1 MKKVIEIQ
9 DLVFQYPV
17 SPNEEPFTLH
27 VKSWSLGANEKAVLH
42 GPSGCGKSTL
52 LNLISGSLAH
62 QKGTLNVLGESRKAT
77 SEAQRR
83 AHRISNIGFIFQDFP
98 LIMYLN
104 VLENVVLPY
113 RINPVL
119 TLDEKTKQRAKK
131 LLQQLGLD
139 GKYNRKPKAL
149 SQGERQR
156 VAVAR
161 SMITN
166 PKLILADEPTAGLDP
181 ARSASVMSLLED
193 MVHENDCSLLVVTH
207 DPMIRQRFTLQLSLG
222 AT

>member
-9 DLVFQYPV
+9 DLMFQYPT
-17 SPNEEPFTLH
+17 SPNEDAFTLH
-27 VKSWSLGANEKAVLH
+27 VKSWSLGTNEKAVLH

-62 QKGTLNVLGESRKAT
+62 QEGTLNVLGESRNAT
-77 SEAQRR
+77 SESQRR
-83 AHRISNIGFIFQDFP
+83 AHRISNIGFVFQDFP
-98 LIMYLN
+98 LIEYLS

-119 TLDEKTKQRAKK
+119 TLEEKTKQRARE
-131 LLQQLGLD
+131 LLKQLGLH

-181 ARSASVMSLLED
+181 DRSASVMSLLED